1 MAVDVSRIPNNN
13 KFDPVRE
20 AILQLQTDVQ
30 SGVSGVGSIN
40 GQDGLI
46 TIVESGNIT
55 VGTVGTTITIGIDD
69 STYLTEEVNDLT
81 AAVTWANVPDANI
94 TQSSVTQHQAA
105 LSITEN
111 QISDLQ
117 SYLVASDLDDYL
129 LLTETGE
136 QTIAGDIVI
145 SGDLTISGTTT
156 YINTNHLNIG
166 DNIIQLNA
174 DIGGSTA
181 PTEDAGFYVNRGSQ
195 PDASFLWDEDDD
207 RFSTYSNSLQTAS
220 LYIGTN
226 LFINTSRQVLASGT
240 ISSTVPYFTFSG
252 DSNTGVGRATN
263 NKVSLIAEGT
273 KVLEASDTGVDI
285 TGTLDVSGS
294 ITGDGIVLTDEIITS
309 ADFSATD
316 NRFKLTLTQAD
327 AGAIEASFDDVVLSN
342 EMETDYVPYVSVAGG
357 NGATYTT
364 NAVLSQ
370 SWLKFNSDTLELGT
384 VSGFSVDSKTIKIG
398 KQVGQNDQ
406 WITEYGAR
414 EIVSSIS
421 SLGGSATAKIEF
433 TTAGRIQFNDE
444 FTFPATDGTSG
455 QVLSTDGSGD
465 LSWVAAP
472 SGPTTSDLQDVTDN
486 GATTT
491 NDISTGRITIANN
504 VSTGGFGSFDDYQI
518 LLYKNGTSVSESY
531 GIGIEGNT
539 MMFNSDTYY
548 NFYVDN
554 SLKVTINSSGDIS
567 STGNFQ
573 ADGIISIGTTSTANE
588 FNFAKDHNSG
598 TIMMVENPN
607 NGTSAYT
614 EIIARN
620 IDGTNDIRIG
630 SSANY
635 VSSEWQ
641 GGWVFATNDLLLK
654 SNSNVEVFAGGTA
667 DSNIVSTFSSSLISL
682 NTNTE
687 ITGKITITGS
697 PAIELTGSGTGTYN
711 KTVIYNDLTYGFLL
725 EATKHSDSDSAAKKP
740 ITLTWRGGYSN
751 NGGLNLTGDTKL
763 FTDDTGLGV
772 DITSPSAKLHVGG
785 RSIFDGM
792 MTVNDGNNYA
802 RLGDLNGDSTMAL
815 ELKDGTA
822 VQIEAYGSDMRFH
835 TDNAHRMTITSGGS
849 TRMEGSN
856 KIEFNNSNQYIYSP
870 DAYDLRLGAAD
881 DIYLESSYIR
891 YFGNSTEYA
900 RIARVGGSWI
910 DSDLNI
916 GASSADGNYKLK
928 VNGTGYFSDTVDIQE
943 SNGVGLII
951 RTGDIS
957 SGSNNKAQLQFGYN
971 GTDNF
976 SHFVRTRHNSSDS
989 GGNAIDFYT
998 CDSTEYNSITS
1009 GVRHNLTLDSGK
1021 VGIGL
1026 TNPSYKLHVAGN
1038 AFFDDDV
1045 VVGNG
1050 SSDLLWTTYSTPQG
1064 AYSGSFGWN
1073 SLQLGNNG
1081 GNFIMAGNN
1090 AGGGTL
1096 GIYTNVS
1103 SRYRYGVDQNIVGTL
1118 AAWFDTNGNMGVGT
1132 SSPSYKLDV
1141 NGGSGFRDTLRVVSG
1156 STEVVQLSW
1165 TGTNNGVINALNGG
1179 SIGVQILGSGNSYFN
1194 GGSVGINQTSPQAKL
1209 HVTGDVALFNVTN
1222 DWQQSTY

>member
-20 AILQLQTDVQ
+20 AILQLQTEIEDTGATIGNGTLTISTSSPLTG
-30 SGVSGVGSIN
+30 SGTFTANQTGPTSI
-40 GQDGLI
+40 
-46 TIVESGNIT
+46 S
-55 VGTVGTTITIGIDD
+55 IGIDGAE
-69 STYLTEEVNDLT
+69 YLT
-81 AAVTWANVPDANI
+81 NI
-94 TQSSVTQHQAA
+94 THDTVNQKLVVT
-105 LSITEN
+105 
-111 QISDLQ
+111 
-117 SYLVASDLDDYL
+117 Y
-129 LLTETGE
+129 
-136 QTIAGDIVI
+136 GD
-145 SGDLTISGTTT
+145 GTTADLSLAQ
-156 YINTNHLNIG
+156 YI
-166 DNIIQLNA
+166 
-174 DIGGSTA
+174 
-181 PTEDAGFYVNRGSQ
+181 
-195 PDASFLWDEDDD
+195 DD
-207 RFSTYSNSLQTAS
+207 
-220 LYIGTN
+220 TN
-226 LFINTSRQVLASGT
+226 LARL
-240 ISSTVPYFTFSG
+240 
-252 DSNTGVGRATN
+252 
-263 NKVSLIAEGT
+263 
-273 KVLEASDTGVDI
+273 
-285 TGTLDVSGS
+285 VSGS
-294 ITGDGIVLTDEIITS
+294 LDNQTGIATFTRDDATTFTVDLSALFDDTDTNDFLTSASFDDSNGIITFGVTNQTSVTVDIDGRYPLTSELTAVSDNIITS
-309 ADFSATD
+309 ADFSATS
-316 NRFKLTLTQAD
+316 NRFKLTLTQED
-327 AGAIEASFDDVVLSN
+327 AGTIEASFDDVVLSN

-444 FTFPATDGTSG
+444 FTFPASDGTSG

-465 LSWVAAP
+465 LSWVAAGG
-472 SGPTTSDLQDVTDN
+472 SLDLDDVTDN

-504 VSTGGFGSFDDYQI
+504 VSTGGFTSFDDYQLI
-518 LLYKNGTSVSESY
+518 IYKGGNPAISY
-531 GIGIEGNT
+531 GIGIESDT
-539 MMFNSDTYY
+539 MMFNSDTNYR
-548 NFYVDN
+548 FYVDN

-785 RSIFDGM
+785 TSIFDGL

-802 RLGDLNGDSTMAL
+802 RLGDLNSNSTMAL
-815 ELKDGTA
+815 ELKDGTNP
-822 VQIEAYGSDMRFH
+822 VQIEAYGEEMRIYQGASLAIQVAGKTVINPDNEVGKGLRVYYDMDLYNTLRLTNASMTEQGRVAASSGVLYVNGNDEIHFTTSDTTAATF
-835 TDNAHRMTITSGGS
+835 DSGGNLFING
-849 TRMEGSN
+849 TRRTYFNGTSN
-856 KIEFNNSNQYIYSP
+856 YIYSP
-870 DAYDLRLGAAD
+870 DGSDLRLGSGD

-971 GTDNF
+971 GTDTF
-976 SHFVRTRHNSSDS
+976 SHFIRTRHNSSDS

-998 CDSTEYNSITS
+998 CDSTENNSITS

-1021 VGIGL
+1021 VGIG
-1026 TNPSYKLHVAGN
+1026 Y
-1038 AFFDDDV
+1038 
-1045 VVGNG
+1045 
-1050 SSDLLWTTYSTPQG
+1050 
-1064 AYSGSFGWN
+1064 
-1073 SLQLGNNG
+1073 
-1081 GNFIMAGNN
+1081 
-1090 AGGGTL
+1090 
-1096 GIYTNVS
+1096 
-1103 SRYRYGVDQNIVGTL
+1103 
-1118 AAWFDTNGNMGVGT
+1118 
-1132 SSPSYKLDV
+1132 
-1141 NGGSGFRDTLRVVSG
+1141 
-1156 STEVVQLSW
+1156 
-1165 TGTNNGVINALNGG
+1165 
-1179 SIGVQILGSGNSYFN
+1179 
-1194 GGSVGINQTSPQAKL
+1194 
-1209 HVTGDVALFNVTN
+1209 
-1222 DWQQSTY
+1222 